1 VKPLLWMRAIRDL
14 GELPAA
20 RLAVLFCLA
29 LRMDAKG
36 SGYAATRTLEDD
48 AKVSRATV
56 KRATKWARDGDW
68 LVQVQRGHRIANGRA
83 VASRWQLTT
92 PTQGLTGDTLAQTQG
107 LTRATQGLTREP
119 QEVLTQEISPSLTPV
134 PTGPAPAE
142 LNGGRETHEYEPN
155 ARRAITA
162 LIADRTL
169 PFTPDALLATAY
181 RAGNGDPWQGYL
193 AVKVA
198 TEQSLAGA
206 RDPAAVLRK
215 RLGVAS

>member
-1 VKPLLWMRAIRDL
+1 MKPLLWMRAVRDL

-29 LRMDAKG
+29 LRMDARG
-36 SGYAATRTLEDD
+36 SGFAATRTLEDD

-68 LVQVQRGHRIANGRA
+68 LVQVQRGHRITSGRA

-92 PTQGLTGDTLAQTQG
+92 PTQGLTSDTLAQTQG
-107 LTRATQGLTREP
+107 LTTPTQGLTREP
-119 QEVLTQEISPSLTPV
+119 QEVLTQEISNPPSASSN
-134 PTGPAPAE
+134 GSRPASSI
-142 LNGGRETHEYEPN
+142 GGWEKHQYEPN
-155 ARRAITA
+155 AQRAIAA
-162 LIADRTL
+162 LIAERTL

-181 RAGNGDPWQGYL
+181 TAGRGDPWAGYL
-193 AVKVA
+193 AVKQA
-198 TEQSLAGA
+198 TEQSFAGT

-215 RLGVAS
+215 RLGG